1 MNKLSSSGKAPVMFS
16 SYRDCCS
23 SCLARHLEFSLNMPM
38 HVPHS
43 NRCCLFVFLLGAS
56 LQGAFAFSQELP
68 NAPSVIRNASFPAA
82 ERSDAA
88 SDPPQSRDSASHN
101 SSDGRFPSRWAKRGL
116 RDQADIYTAPFHR
129 SEVKWVI
136 GLPAVTFGLIA
147 IDKHASGALSRNG
160 TNVSTDLSNA
170 GLFTTAGAVGV
181 LLLDGGTRGDSH
193 ALETGVLGAEA
204 MANSYLVYTAL
215 QLITERQRPL
225 QGSGQGKF
233 FQTSGLDNSFPSG
246 HAILTWTAASTI
258 AHEYPKP
265 WVEWLTYG
273 AGTLVSVT
281 RFTGLHHF
289 PSDVVAGST
298 FGYLIGRHIFH
309 EHCKA
314 GLSPICKK

>member
-1 MNKLSSSGKAPVMFS
+1 
-16 SYRDCCS
+16 
-23 SCLARHLEFSLNMPM
+23 
-38 HVPHS
+38 
-43 NRCCLFVFLLGAS
+43 LLGAS
-56 LQGAFAFSQELP
+56 LQRAFALSQELAD
-68 NAPSVIRNASFPAA
+68 APSVVRNASFPAA
-82 ERSDAA
+82 GRSDAA
-88 SDPPQSRDSASHN
+88 SDPPQSPDSASHD
-101 SSDGRFPSRWAKRGL
+101 SSNGRSLSRWAKRGL
-116 RDQADIYTAPFHR
+116 RDQTDIYTAPFHR

-136 GLPAVTFGLIA
+136 GLPAVTLGLIA

-170 GLFTTAGAVGV
+170 GLFTTAGAVSA

-225 QGSGQGKF
+225 QGTGRGNF
-233 FQTSGLDNSFPSG
+233 FQTSGLDNSFLSG
-246 HAILTWTAASTI
+246 HAILTWTGASTV

-265 WVEWLTYG
+265 WFEWLTYG
-273 AGTLVSVT
+273 TATVVSVT

-289 PSDVVAGST
+289 PSDVVLGST
-298 FGYLIGRHIFH
+298 LGYPIGRHIFH

-314 GLSPICKK
+314 GLSPICKRQYGKQLSPSKSVG